1 MLTDNT
7 QHRQE
12 DKVYDN
18 VIVGI
23 YLSFLGGFLDAY
35 SYLLKGGVFANAQ
48 TGNLIFLFISLAN
61 QNFHKCI
68 KYIIPIIMFAL
79 GILISELLK
88 QNKGLTN
95 YHRVIAALL
104 FEAEVIAVIGF
115 TGTYF
120 QHDVINC
127 IISFTAAVQVAIFDK
142 VDGNPMATT
151 MITGNLKNSMINLS
165 KYIYTSD
172 RKYFTSVVTYFFI
185 IVSFGVGVVI
195 GFVTI
200 KLYHEKSILICEI
213 FIILSFFILRKERR
227 AALKTQV

>member
-18 VIVGI
+18 VIVGV

-48 TGNLIFLFISLAN
+48 TGNLIFLFISLAS

-68 KYIIPIIMFAL
+68 KYIIPIIMFAF

-95 YHRVIAALL
+95 YHRMIAALL
-104 FEAEVIAVIGF
+104 FEAEVIAVIGL

-120 QHDVINC
+120 QHDIINC
-127 IISFTAAVQVAIFDK
+127 IISFIAAVQVATFDK
-142 VDGNPMATT
+142 VAGNPMATT

-172 RKYFTSVVTYFFI
+172 RKYLTSVITYFFI
-185 IVSFGVGVVI
+185 IVSFGIGVVI
-195 GFVTI
+195 GLITI
-200 KLYHEKSILICEI
+200 KRYHEKSILICEI
-213 FIILSFFILRKERR
+213 FIMLSFFILRKERK

>member
-1 MLTDNT
+1 MDNAP
-7 QHRQE
+7 HKQE
-12 DKVYDN
+12 NKVYDN
-18 VIVGI
+18 IIVGI
-23 YLSFLGGFLDAY
+23 YLSLLGGFLDAY

-48 TGNLIFLFISLAN
+48 TGNLIFLFISLASK
-61 QNFHKCI
+61 NFHKGI
-68 KYIIPIIMFAL
+68 KYSIPIITFAF

-88 QNKGLTN
+88 QNKGLNN
-95 YHRVIAALL
+95 YYRMTATLL
-104 FEAEVIAVIGF
+104 FEAAAIAVIGC

-120 QHDVINC
+120 QHDIINC
-127 IISFTAAVQVAIFDK
+127 IISFIAAVQVATFDK

-172 RKYFTSVVTYFFI
+172 RKYLTSVITYFLI
-185 IVSFGVGVVI
+185 IVSFGIGVVI
-195 GFVTI
+195 GFITI

>member
-1 MLTDNT
+1 MDNT
-7 QHRQE
+7 QHKQE
-12 DKVYDN
+12 HKVYDN

-61 QNFHKCI
+61 KNFHKCI

-104 FEAEVIAVIGF
+104 FEAEVIAVIGL

-172 RKYFTSVVTYFFI
+172 RKDFTSVVTYFFI
-185 IVSFGVGVVI
+185 IVSFRIGVVI

-200 KLYHEKSILICEI
+200 
-213 FIILSFFILRKERR
+213 
-227 AALKTQV
+227 